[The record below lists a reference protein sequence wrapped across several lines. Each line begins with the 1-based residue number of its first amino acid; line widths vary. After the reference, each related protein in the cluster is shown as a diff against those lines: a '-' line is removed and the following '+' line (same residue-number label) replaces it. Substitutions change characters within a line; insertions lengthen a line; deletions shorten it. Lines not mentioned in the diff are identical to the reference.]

1 MPASLPAT
9 LRFCR
14 EKMKEESGQYNRGVS
29 ASIQKRVTVLIPD
42 IFLLSD
48 YISYK
53 GKPMLLLLQ
62 EELKDNEAIC
72 YTIYQMLLVCLLGL
86 FYILES
92 PKLDLRIRQEVT
104 LV

>member
-1 MPASLPAT
+1 MPASLLAT

-86 FYILES
+86 FYFIYLNH
-92 PKLDLRIRQEVT
+92 LN
-104 LV
+104 